1 MNFAGKKAFVTGAGG
16 GMGFQVAH
24 DLVAAGCMVTAVD
37 IKPDPGGFPGGP
49 GRIAYL
55 QGDLRDVGFIN
66 RAVDRAASDGLDFV
80 VNAAGVAMMKRD
92 GSIVDI
98 DLDVWDQT
106 MQVNLLGPV
115 HIVRRAVPHMLRG
128 KGGVFVH
135 VASVAGARAMDNVME
150 HGPLDAYQVSKA
162 ALISLSRGIALT
174 YGRKGIRSN
183 TVCPGAVWTPM
194 TAAIYEDPARVE
206 AMKQRTPLP
215 QIGTAQNI
223 ADACLFLLSDRAS
236 FITGTDLMVD
246 GGLMTKL
253 V

>member
-1 MNFAGKKAFVTGAGG
+1 
-16 GMGFQVAH
+16 
-24 DLVAAGCMVTAVD
+24 
-37 IKPDPGGFPGGP
+37 
-49 GRIAYL
+49 
-55 QGDLRDVGFIN
+55 
-66 RAVDRAASDGLDFV
+66 
-80 VNAAGVAMMKRD
+80 
-92 GSIVDI
+92 
-98 DLDVWDQT
+98 
-106 MQVNLLGPV
+106 
-115 HIVRRAVPHMLRG
+115 
-128 KGGVFVH
+128 
-135 VASVAGARAMDNVME
+135 MDNVME